1 METVTPTFFQ
11 NENRNGCIPREANG
25 NLARIS
31 IRSLQYKPH

>member
-31 IRSLQYKPH
+31 IWSLQ

>member
-11 NENRNGCIPREANG
+11 NENRNGCIPREVNG